1 MKRSNRR
8 YYTKQNSENFWPSF
22 ADVMSTMT
30 LVMLFLVMIVFIR
43 NIIISIDLDD
53 EKDKLNTTQ
62 QMLENKE
69 AILILT
75 EEELENKR
83 ELIIILEENLE
94 SLQDQY
100 SKAESE
106 LGDQQQIILLLAD
119 QKQQLDNIIAINT
132 KELTELRL
140 KLQSIAVLRA
150 DIFERVQTSI
160 EETLGEFNA
169 AGEKLVVIGDNA
181 NLYITESLV
190 FDFASADI
198 KNEGKSL
205 LRELS
210 IAFEKILDDP
220 EVRDVIDSISVEG
233 HTDDIGTPDSNR
245 TLSTERA
252 TNVLNYIM
260 ASNPS
265 LETKYGSFF
274 AAAGFSEL
282 RPIGDNTTEEGRAQN
297 RRIEFSIKIKDDNVQ
312 KIIEDYLENSPGAGD

>member
-233 HTDDIGTPDSNR
+233 HTDDIGTPESNR

>member
-8 YYTKQNSENFWPSF
+8 YYTKKDPENFWPSF

-62 QMLENKE
+62 QMLEDKE
-69 AILILT
+69 AILIMT
-75 EEELENKR
+75 EDELEDKQ
-83 ELIIILEENLE
+83 ELILILEENLD

-100 SKAESE
+100 SKAENE
-106 LGDQQQIILLLAD
+106 LGDQQQIILLLAE
-119 QKQQLDNIIAINT
+119 QKQELDNIIAINT
-132 KELTELRL
+132 QELTELRL

-160 EETLGEFNA
+160 EATLGEFNA
-169 AGEKLVVIGDNA
+169 EGEKLVVIGDNA

-210 IAFEKILDDP
+210 IAFEQILDDP

-233 HTDDIGTPDSNR
+233 HTDDIGSPDANR
-245 TLSTERA
+245 TLSTERS

-265 LETKYGSFF
+265 LEEKYGRFF

-282 RPIGDNTTEEGRAQN
+282 RPIADNTTEEGRAQN

>member
-8 YYTKQNSENFWPSF
+8 YYTKQNTENYWPSF

-62 QMLENKE
+62 QMLENQE

-75 EEELENKR
+75 EEELENKQ
-83 ELIIILEENLE
+83 ELILILEENLE

-100 SKAESE
+100 SKAENE

-119 QKQQLDNIIAINT
+119 QKQELDNIIAINT

-150 DIFERVQTSI
+150 DIFGRVQTSI

-169 AGEKLVVIGDNA
+169 AGEKLVIIGDNA

-190 FDFASADI
+190 FDFASAEV
-198 KNEGKSL
+198 KNDGKSL

-233 HTDDIGTPDSNR
+233 HTDDIGSPDANR
-245 TLSTERA
+245 TLSTERS

-265 LETKYGSFF
+265 LEEKYGSFF

-282 RPIGDNTTEEGRAQN
+282 RPIADNTTEEGRAKN

-312 KIIEDYLENSPGAGD
+312 KIIEDYLESSPGAGD